1 MEFSTKRMNTCFP
14 CIIIDLMGCVVNRKL
29 VQLQYIVAQQQQRA
43 THHKSQ
49 QQTRLSHAGVP
60 NQEDLEQIMT
70 ADTKQEEK
78 P

>member
-1 MEFSTKRMNTCFP
+1 MFP
-14 CIIIDLMGCVVNRKL
+14 CIINRLNGLCREQVL

-70 ADTKQEEK
+70 VGTKQEEK